1 MQPDVR
7 ITVSVSPRAT
17 LSIVDLY
24 TKKGDPFM
32 HKFKLSL
39 VGLLAVVFFTGTMVA
54 PSSSSGGYSN
64 AQSKQ
69 DRIGAVEKFLRAERP
84 VRNEYI
90 VVLNDLAAGPK
101 GEFSL
106 VPTVAKNLM
115 AIHGGS
121 LKRTFKH
128 ALLGFTIRMSEAA
141 ARRLSEDPRVA
152 FVEEN
157 SEITLSTTQTGAT
170 WGLDRIDQRNLPL
183 SGTYTYTATGAGVKA
198 YVIDTGIRG
207 THQDLAGRVLA
218 GVNTVDATPSTQD
231 CNGHGTHVSG
241 TIGGTTWGVAKGV
254 TLVAVR
260 VFGCGNSTTTAAII
274 AGVDWVTGNHQAGE
288 PAVANMSLG
297 GGANTALDN
306 AVRNMIADGVSTAI
320 AAGNGNAL
328 GFPVNSCNQSPARVA
343 EGITVGASTITDA
356 KASFSNFGAC
366 VDLHAPGVD
375 ITSSWATSDTATNT
389 ISGTS
394 MASPHVAGVAALFLQ
409 SNTTASPAVVQQ
421 TIKDLSTK
429 GVVTGTGGG
438 LFGGATPNNHLLF
451 TNF

>member
-1 MQPDVR
+1 MR
-7 ITVSVSPRAT
+7 
-17 LSIVDLY
+17 
-24 TKKGDPFM
+24 
-32 HKFKLSL
+32 KFKRSF
-39 VGLLAVVFFTGTMVA
+39 VGLLTLVFLAGAMIA
-54 PSSSSGGYSN
+54 PSTTNGRNSN
-64 AQSKQ
+64 AAQ
-69 DRIGAVEKFLRAERP
+69 DRAGGVEKFLRAERP
-84 VRNEYI
+84 IPNEYI
-90 VVLNDLAAGPK
+90 VVLNDFAAGPK
-101 GEFSL
+101 GDHSL
-106 VPTVAKNLM
+106 VPTVAANLR

-121 LKRTFKH
+121 LRRTYQH
-128 ALLGFTIRMSEAA
+128 ALLGFSIRMPEAA
-141 ARRLSEDPRVA
+141 ARRLSQDPRVA

-183 SGTYTYTATGAGVKA
+183 STTYTYTATGAGVKA
-198 YVIDTGIRG
+198 YVIDTGIRA
-207 THQDLAGRVLA
+207 THQDLAGRVVA
-218 GVNTVDATPSTQD
+218 GTNTVDATPSTED

-241 TIGGTTWGVAKGV
+241 TIGGTTWGVAKDV

-274 AGVDWVTGNHQAGE
+274 AGVDWVTGNHQNGE

-297 GGANTALDN
+297 GGANAALDT

-320 AAGNGNAL
+320 AAGNGNVL

-343 EGITVGASTITDA
+343 EGITVGASDINDA
-356 KASFSNFGAC
+356 KASFSNYGTC
-366 VDLHAPGVD
+366 VDLHAPGVS

-409 SNTTASPAVVQQ
+409 LNQTASPALVQQ

-438 LFGGATPNNHLLF
+438 LFGGSTPNNHLLF

>member
-1 MQPDVR
+1 MP
-7 ITVSVSPRAT
+7 
-17 LSIVDLY
+17 
-24 TKKGDPFM
+24 
-32 HKFKLSL
+32 
-39 VGLLAVVFFTGTMVA
+39 
-54 PSSSSGGYSN
+54 
-64 AQSKQ
+64 
-69 DRIGAVEKFLRAERP
+69 
-84 VRNEYI
+84 
-90 VVLNDLAAGPK
+90 
-101 GEFSL
+101 
-106 VPTVAKNLM
+106 
-115 AIHGGS
+115 
-121 LKRTFKH
+121 
-128 ALLGFTIRMSEAA
+128 EAA
-141 ARRLSEDPRVA
+141 ARLLSRDPRVA

-198 YVIDTGIRG
+198 YVIDTGIRA

-218 GVNTVDATPSTQD
+218 GVNTVDGTPSTQD

-306 AVRNMIADGVSTAI
+306 AVRNMIADGVSCAI
-320 AAGNGNAL
+320 AAGNGNIF

-343 EGITVGASTITDA
+343 EGITVGASTMTDA
-356 KASFSNFGAC
+356 KASFSNFGTC
-366 VDLHAPGVD
+366 VDLHAPGVN

-389 ISGTS
+389 INGTS

-409 SNTTASPAVVQQ
+409 NNQSASPALVQQ

-429 GVVTGTGGG
+429 NIITGTGGG
-438 LFGGATPNNHLLF
+438 LFGGSTPNNHLLF

>member
-1 MQPDVR
+1 MR
-7 ITVSVSPRAT
+7 
-17 LSIVDLY
+17 
-24 TKKGDPFM
+24 
-32 HKFKLSL
+32 KFNYSL
-39 VGLLAVVFFTGTMVA
+39 IGLLTLAMFAGFMLVPAST
-54 PSSSSGGYSN
+54 SGR
-64 AQSKQ
+64 AETQPAAQ
-69 DRIGAVEKFLRAERP
+69 DRGRGNVEKFLRADRP
-84 VRNEYI
+84 IRNEYI
-90 VVLNDLAAGPK
+90 VVLNDEAAGPR
-101 GEFSL
+101 GDHSL
-106 VPTVAKNLM
+106 VPTVAANLR
-115 AIHGGS
+115 AIFGGS
-121 LKRTFKH
+121 VRRTYTN
-128 ALLGFTIRMSEAA
+128 ALQGFTIRLPEAA
-141 ARRLSEDPRVA
+141 ARQLSEDPRVA
-152 FVEEN
+152 FVQED

-170 WGLDRIDQRNLPL
+170 WGIDRIDQRNRPL
-183 SGTYTYTATGAGVKA
+183 STTYTYTATGAGVKA
-198 YVIDTGIRG
+198 YVIDTGIRA

-218 GVNTVDATPSTQD
+218 GVNTVDATPSTED

-297 GGANTALDN
+297 GGANTALDT
-306 AVRNMIADGVSTAI
+306 AVRNMIADGVSAAI
-320 AAGNGNAL
+320 AAGNGNIL

-343 EGITVGASTITDA
+343 EGITVGASDINDA
-356 KASFSNFGAC
+356 KASFSNYGTC
-366 VDLHAPGVD
+366 VDLHAPGVN

-394 MASPHVAGVAALFLQ
+394 MAAPHVVGVVAQFLQ
-409 SNTTASPAVVQQ
+409 NNPTASPGVVQQ

-438 LFGGATPNNHLLF
+438 LFGGSTPNNHLLF

>member
-1 MQPDVR
+1 MR
-7 ITVSVSPRAT
+7 
-17 LSIVDLY
+17 
-24 TKKGDPFM
+24 
-32 HKFKLSL
+32 KFNLSL
-39 VGLLAVVFFTGTMVA
+39 VGLLTIVFFVVAMVA
-54 PSSSSGGYSN
+54 PSSTSGRNSIAAA
-64 AQSKQ
+64 AQG
-69 DRIGAVEKFLRAERP
+69 RTGAVEKFLRAERP
-84 VRNEYI
+84 VPNEYI

-101 GEFSL
+101 GEHSL
-106 VPTVAKNLM
+106 VPTVAQNLR

-121 LKRTFKH
+121 LRRTFQH
-128 ALLGFTIRMSEAA
+128 ALLGFTIRMPEAA

-157 SEITLSTTQTGAT
+157 SVITLSTTQTGAT

-198 YVIDTGIRG
+198 YVIDTGILA
-207 THQDLAGRVLA
+207 THQDLAGRVIA
-218 GVNTVDATPSTQD
+218 GTNTVDATPSTQD

-241 TIGGTTWGVAKGV
+241 TISGTTWGVAKGV

-297 GGANTALDN
+297 GGANAALDT

-320 AAGNGNAL
+320 AAGNGNVL

-343 EGITVGASTITDA
+343 EGITVGASDINDA
-356 KASFSNFGAC
+356 KASFSNFGTC
-366 VDLHAPGVD
+366 VDLHAPGVN

-409 SNTTASPAVVQQ
+409 NNQTASPAVVQQ
-421 TIKDLSTK
+421 TIKDQSTK

-438 LFGGATPNNHLLF
+438 LFGGSTPNNHLLF

>member
-1 MQPDVR
+1 MR
-7 ITVSVSPRAT
+7 
-17 LSIVDLY
+17 
-24 TKKGDPFM
+24 
-32 HKFKLSL
+32 KFKLSF
-39 VGLLAVVFFTGTMVA
+39 VGLLTLAFLAGAMIA
-54 PSSSSGGYSN
+54 PSTTSGRNSN
-64 AQSKQ
+64 AAQ
-69 DRIGAVEKFLRAERP
+69 DRAGGVEKFLRAERP
-84 VRNEYI
+84 IPNEYI
-90 VVLNDLAAGPK
+90 VVLNDFAAGPK
-101 GEFSL
+101 GDHSL
-106 VPTVAKNLM
+106 VPTVAANLR

-121 LKRTFKH
+121 LRRTYQH
-128 ALLGFTIRMSEAA
+128 ALLGFSIRMPEAA
-141 ARRLSEDPRVA
+141 ARRLSQDPRVA

-183 SGTYTYTATGAGVKA
+183 STTYTYTATGAGVKA
-198 YVIDTGIRG
+198 YVIDTGIRA
-207 THQDLAGRVLA
+207 THQDLAGRVVA
-218 GVNTVDATPSTQD
+218 GTNTVDATPSTED

-241 TIGGTTWGVAKGV
+241 TIGGTTWGVAKDV

-274 AGVDWVTGNHQAGE
+274 AGVDWVTGNHQNGE

-297 GGANTALDN
+297 GGANAALDT

-320 AAGNGNAL
+320 AAGNGNVL

-343 EGITVGASTITDA
+343 EGITVGASDINDA
-356 KASFSNFGAC
+356 KASFSNYGTC
-366 VDLHAPGVD
+366 VDLHAPGVS

-409 SNTTASPAVVQQ
+409 LNQTASPALVQQ

-438 LFGGATPNNHLLF
+438 LFGGSTPNNHLLF